1 MYFNDRMALGNR
13 LADSLLGIKGT
24 DSILVCLKP
33 SSMMVA
39 IAMAI
44 KLRAWIFP
52 LFYESLINPL
62 DPTKMLGAVDQSGE
76 FCLHPSI
83 TNNEF
88 EYIQQEFMAQIEEEK
103 RSAMSR
109 LNQTMNE
116 YHGTTDPHIMNN
128 RNIVLVGDVM
138 MNSLELEIAKLILKP
153 LTPANVYGTVG
164 NVTTDVSDQFHLDT
178 NQSVIL
184 DILPSSVFGEDH
196 YFESQDAY
204 SSEEKRALALNI
216 AQYWS

>member
-13 LADSLLGIKGT
+13 LADSLLGIRGT

-39 IAMAI
+39 VAMAI

-52 LFYESLINPL
+52 LFYESMINPL
-62 DPTKMLGAVDQSGE
+62 DPTKKLGAIDQDGE
-76 FCLHPSI
+76 FCLHPMI

-88 EYIQQEFMAQIEEEK
+88 EYIHQEFMSQIEEEK
-103 RSAMSR
+103 REAMSR
-109 LNQTMNE
+109 LNQTMNQ

-138 MNSLELEIAKLILKP
+138 MNSLELEIAKLIMKP
-153 LTPANVYGTVG
+153 LTPAAIYGTVG
-164 NVTTDVSDQFHLDT
+164 NVTADVSDQFHLDT

-184 DILPSSVFGEDH
+184 DVLPSAVFGEDH
-196 YFESQDAY
+196 YFENQDAY
-204 SSEEKRALALNI
+204 SHEEKQSLALNI
-216 AQYWS
+216 AQYWT